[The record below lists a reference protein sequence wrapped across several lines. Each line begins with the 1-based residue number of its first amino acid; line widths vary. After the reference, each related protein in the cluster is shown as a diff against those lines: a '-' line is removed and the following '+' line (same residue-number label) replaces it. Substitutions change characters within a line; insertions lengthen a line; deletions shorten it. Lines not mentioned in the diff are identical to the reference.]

1 MPQLIKYPQYACV
14 LAGLMF
20 TLPHTS
26 EANAVVSYGALSQQV
41 APTDATQTN
50 AIAPDK
56 AIRQLLDRLGIRYEV
71 SQDQDLDLVLV
82 ENGIQYRAYII
93 FDRLDNQQ
101 IWNLALVASFST
113 KENHYNDL
121 LHYCNRWN
129 RDKRQPKAYMY
140 QRDSLR
146 LEIQYPVQYGLNVQE
161 FEENILQLF
170 SSALDQ
176 VADDIYRYS
185 R

>member
-1 MPQLIKYPQYACV
+1 MPQLIKYTPYAWV

-20 TLPHTS
+20 ALPDTG
-26 EANAVVSYGALSQQV
+26 EANSVVSYGALSRQ
-41 APTDATQTN
+41 ATPTEATQANTLAADE
-50 AIAPDK
+50 AIK
-56 AIRQLLDRLGIRYEV
+56 QLLERLGIRYEV
-71 SQDQDLDLVLV
+71 NQDQDLDLVLV

-93 FDRLDNQQ
+93 FDRLENQQ

-113 KENHYNDL
+113 KESGYNDL

-140 QRDSLR
+140 DRDGLR
-146 LEIQYPVQYGLNVQE
+146 LEIQYPIQYGLNLQE

-176 VADDIYRYS
+176 VADDIYRYG